1 MKRTFTTVMPD
12 KIGAFLAA
20 SDIFAGLGLNITRVS
35 YNKAV
40 DAHTLF
46 IEAEGEDAS
55 LERAEA
61 ELGKIGYLPNASGRS
76 SVIVVEFQLR
86 DVPGTVEPV
95 LKLISEFGFNISYIS
110 SQATG
115 ADYQYFRMGL
125 FVESGDDM
133 ARFLRQASQL
143 CSVRIIDYDPSSIAL
158 DNTVFY
164 MSFANNIADK
174 VGMSETDK
182 QRLIIDSN
190 LIMELLTRRNSP
202 PYKTFDYIGK
212 FAEQLIEYRADAY
225 RPRISRH
232 PIGRGLE
239 AVLIEPPC
247 GSNLC
252 VISGSDGILCVDSG
266 FPCYKEESLSCLRGL
281 FPDFDSV
288 HKILL
293 ITHADV
299 DHCGLADCFDDVYM
313 SRKCFDNFSRENSGE
328 DNLRELNAVHAP
340 YVRIS
345 KLLAGYRPL
354 PMDNM
359 RVIGGSSS
367 PISGLTEHIGR
378 ISFNSLDFEVYEAS
392 GGHVRGEVIYIE
404 RSLRILFTG
413 DIFVN
418 IQGFT
423 PQQAAFNRLAPYLM
437 TSVDTDPKLAA
448 RERKDIFRLLGEGE
462 WQLFGGHGAM
472 MPVKAEPQS

>member
-1 MKRTFTTVMPD
+1 MKRTFTTIMPD

-20 SDIFAGLGLNITRVS
+20 GDIFAALGLNITRVS

-46 IEAEGEDAS
+46 IEAEGEADS

-61 ELGKIGYLPNASGRS
+61 ELGKIGYLPDASSRS
-76 SVIVVEFQLR
+76 SVIVVEFRLR

-95 LKLISEFGFNISYIS
+95 LRLISEFGFNISYIS

-115 ADYQYFRMGL
+115 TDYQYFRMGL
-125 FVESGDDM
+125 FVENGDDM
-133 ARFLRQASQL
+133 ARFLKQASRL

-174 VGMSETDK
+174 IGMSEDDK
-182 QRLIIDSN
+182 QQLVINSN
-190 LIMELLTRRNSP
+190 LIMELLARRNSP
-202 PYKTFDYIGK
+202 PYKTFEYIGK
-212 FAEQLIEYRADAY
+212 FAERLIEYRADAY
-225 RPRISRH
+225 SPRISRH
-232 PIGRGLE
+232 PIGRELE

-252 VISGSDGILCVDSG
+252 VISGQEGILCVDSG
-266 FPCYKEESLSCLRGL
+266 FPCYKPETLSCLRSL
-281 FPDFDSV
+281 FPNFDSV
-288 HKILL
+288 HKVLL

-299 DHCGLADCFDDVYM
+299 DHCGLADCFDEVYM

-328 DNLRELNAVHAP
+328 DNLRELNAIHAP

-354 PMDNM
+354 PLDNM
-359 RVIGGSSS
+359 RVVGGSLS
-367 PISGLTEHIGR
+367 PISGLTEYIGQV
-378 ISFNSLDFEVYEAS
+378 SFNSLNFEVYEAA
-392 GGHVRGEVIYIE
+392 GGHVMGEVIYIE
-404 RSLRILFTG
+404 RSLHILFTG

-423 PQQAAFNRLAPYLM
+423 EPQADFNRLAPYLM
-437 TSVDTDPKLAA
+437 TSVDTDPQLAA
-448 RERKDIFRLLGEGE
+448 QERRDIFRLLGAGK

-472 MPVKAEPQS
+472 MSVNAELQS